1 MTSTA
6 RLARID
12 LVAGVGL
19 AIICAIDAAFGARE
33 HAAVATILTTAAV
46 LPVAWRRRR
55 PLTVLAWMLG
65 VFVFENL
72 LVTSVEPFNTV
83 LAAVAMAIYG
93 GGAYTD
99 GRRALAGLAIAAV
112 GMGSIQA
119 TFGGRVKLGEIVW
132 LVSLSLVFW
141 LLARAVRTRTRLTE
155 ALHESALRAEE
166 AREAEAERAVADER
180 RRIAREMHDIV
191 AHSGSVMVVQAG
203 GARSIL
209 DCDPARSQEAA
220 AQIEETG
227 RAALAEMRRL
237 LGVLNAPDGHATLA
251 PAPSLKSVDALVAGA
266 RAAGLPVRLSIE
278 GEPRPLPAGV
288 DLAAYR
294 VIQEAITNAIKHAG
308 CAETDVLVRYCASHV
323 ELDVSDHGAR
333 TVGATVLAGAGH
345 GLIGM
350 RERVRVFGGELSAG
364 HRDDGG
370 FAVHARIPL
379 HADNEEAA

>member
-12 LVAGVGL
+12 LVAGIGL
-19 AIICAIDAAFGARE
+19 AIACGIDAAFGAPE
-33 HAAVATILTTAAV
+33 HAVAATILTAAAV

-55 PLTVLAWMLG
+55 PLTVLGWMLG
-65 VFVFENL
+65 VFVFENVF
-72 LVTSVEPFNTV
+72 VTSVQPFNSV

-99 GRRALAGLAIAAV
+99 GRRAFAGLAIAAV

-119 TFGGRVKLGEIVW
+119 TFGGPVKVGEIVW
-132 LVSLSLVFW
+132 FVTLSLVFW

-166 AREAEAERAVADER
+166 AREAEAERAVAEER

-191 AHSGSVMVVQAG
+191 AHSVSVMVVQAG

-209 DCDPARSQEAA
+209 DRDRARSRQAA

-237 LGVLNAPDGHATLA
+237 LGVLNAPDGHAALA
-251 PAPSLKSVDALVAGA
+251 PAPSLDSVGALVAGA
-266 RAAGLPVRLSIE
+266 RAAGLPVRLTVE
-278 GEPRPLPAGV
+278 GDPRPLPPGV

-294 VIQEAITNAIKHAG
+294 VVQEALTNAIKHAG
-308 CAETDVLVRYCASHV
+308 TAETEVLVRYRATDV
-323 ELDVSDHGAR
+323 ELEVSDHGPPC
-333 TVGATVLAGAGH
+333 VGATALAGAGH

-364 HRDDGG
+364 HRDGGG
-370 FAVHARIPL
+370 FAVRARIPL

>member
-1 MTSTA
+1 VTSTA

-12 LVAGVGL
+12 LVAGIGL
-19 AIICAIDAAFGARE
+19 AIVCSIDAAFGAGE
-33 HAAVATILTTAAV
+33 HAAAATILTAAAV

-65 VFVFENL
+65 VFVFENVF
-72 LVTSVEPFNTV
+72 VTSVQPFNTV

-99 GRRALAGLAIAAV
+99 GRRAFAGLAIAAV

-119 TFGGRVKLGEIVW
+119 TFGGPVKVGEIVW
-132 LVSLSLVFW
+132 LVTLSLVFW

-155 ALHESALRAEE
+155 ALHETALQAEE
-166 AREAEAERAVADER
+166 AREAAAERAVAEER

-191 AHSGSVMVVQAG
+191 AHSVSVMVVQAG
-203 GARSIL
+203 GARAIL
-209 DCDPARSQEAA
+209 DRDPARSQEAA
-220 AQIEETG
+220 ARIEETG

-237 LGVLNAPDGHATLA
+237 LGILNAPDGHATLA
-251 PAPSLKSVDALVAGA
+251 PAPSLGSVGALVAGA
-266 RAAGLPVRLSIE
+266 RAAGLPVRLSVE
-278 GEPRPLPAGV
+278 GDPRPLPAGV

-308 CAETDVLVRYCASHV
+308 ASETDVCVRYRDADV
-323 ELDVSDHGAR
+323 ELEVSDRGPAAPS
-333 TVGATVLAGAGH
+333 ATALAGAGH

-364 HRDDGG
+364 QRDGGG
-370 FAVHARIPL
+370 FAVRARIPL